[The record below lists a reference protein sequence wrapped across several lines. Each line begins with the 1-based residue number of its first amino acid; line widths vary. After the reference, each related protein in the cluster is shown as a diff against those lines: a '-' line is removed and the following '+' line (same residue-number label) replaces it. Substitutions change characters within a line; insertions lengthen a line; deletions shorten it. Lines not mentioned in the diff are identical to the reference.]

1 MIVVPLRIVCIFAA
15 VLPLTVLSLRALRVS
30 ARDELVAGIF
40 LTAAYALLASGLAA
54 AIP

>member
-1 MIVVPLRIVCIFAA
+1 MGSVHPGILIAFAG

-54 AIP
+54 LLP

>member
-1 MIVVPLRIVCIFAA
+1 MTSVPPGVLIAFAG
-15 VLPLTVLSLRALRVS
+15 VLPLTVLSLRVLRVP

-40 LTAAYALLASGLAA
+40 LTAAYALLASGLVA